1 MRNTKFTY
9 CLSTAFA
16 AVSIMF
22 LLSSCN
28 DDPKF
33 PGYEYM
39 PDMYRSPSY
48 ETYSPNPFFA
58 DSMTA
63 QQPVAGTI
71 ARGQSF
77 PYPFPNTPE
86 GYEQAGKE
94 LKNPLE
100 KNELNLAE
108 GKRLYGN
115 FCVHCHGETGMGDGS
130 IPSGGKFPPP
140 PAYSGPLKGL
150 VEGKMFHTIT
160 FGKNLMG
167 SHASQLDPTQRWKII
182 MYVQTLQQ
190 LGGTATVAGAKDST
204 ANKNVK

>member
-22 LLSSCN
+22 LLSSCSE
-28 DDPKF
+28 DPKH

-77 PYPFPNTPE
+77 PYPFPNTTE
-86 GYEQAGKE
+86 GYEQAGIQ

-100 KNELNLAE
+100 KNEINVAE
-108 GKRLYGN
+108 GQRLYGH
-115 FCVHCHGETGMGDGS
+115 FCVHCHGEKGMGDGS
-130 IPSGGKFPPP
+130 ITLNGKFPPP

-150 VEGKMFHTIT
+150 VEGKIYHSIT

-167 SHASQLDPTQRWKII
+167 PHASLLDAQQRWKVT

-190 LGGTATVAGAKDST
+190 AGGATADAGTQDST
-204 ANKNVK
+204 ATKNVK